1 MRGWPARRPVP
12 AILMYHSISPYEDDP
27 YDITVRPERFDQQM
41 RWLRRAGRR
50 GTSVGQL
57 LDAHRRG
64 AANGLVGLSFDDG
77 YADFTEYALPVL
89 QRYGFG
95 ATMFVPA
102 GCSVATTPGIQRDRA
117 RPCFRPASCG
127 RWRPRNRGRLAW
139 LSPPVAARPVPMR
152 TWPGKSGR
160 AGTSSR
166 M

>member
-1 MRGWPARRPVP
+1 MEPEEDAGAGPPGRAVP

-102 GCSVATTPGIQRDRA
+102 GLLGGDNAWDPEG
-117 RPCFRPASCG
+117 
-127 RWRPRNRGRLAW
+127 PRKALLSAAQLRRLAW
-139 LSPPVAARPVPMR
+139 LPPPVAAGQFRR
-152 TWPGKSGR
+152 GPGQGGR
-160 AGTSSR
+160 
-166 M
+166 